1 MKEGKRGRPLTAA
14 ERAMQHMRR
23 AAIGF
28 KGLALAPVTENTLTS
43 YAASAGEAL
52 PYAGSM
58 SRTAK
63 ESTTDLYY
71 DDDLYA
77 QIKNVSGEDV
87 EIRVAEVPL
96 ERMAALG
103 LGDYDEET
111 NTLEG
116 DFTVAGKEYALRCV
130 VDTVDHLPY
139 YFNYRVFQLT
149 GIRFDNFTTKQ
160 DSVTV
165 CEVIITGVFKR
176 PALASLKPYAVMQL
190 ADDRSNEAACTAFL
204 TAKESKPGA

>member
-1 MKEGKRGRPLTAA
+1 MSKK
-14 ERAMQHMRR
+14 R

-43 YAASAGEAL
+43 YKTSAGESL
-52 PYAGSM
+52 PFAGSM

-63 ESTTDLYY
+63 ESSTDLYY

-87 EIRVAEVPL
+87 EIRMAEVSL
-96 ERMAALG
+96 DKMADLG
-103 LGDYDEET
+103 LGEYDSDT
-111 NTLEG
+111 DTLEA
-116 DFTVAGKEYALRCV
+116 DFNVSGKEFALRCV
-130 VDTVDHLPY
+130 VDTVDHLPF
-139 YFNYRVFQLT
+139 YFNYRIFQLT

-160 DSVTV
+160 DNVTV

-176 PALASLKPYAVMQL
+176 PNLTTLKPFAVMQL
-190 ADDRSNEAACTAFL
+190 AEDGGNQDACTAFL
-204 TAKESKPGA
+204 TAAETKPNTGG

>member
-1 MKEGKRGRPLTAA
+1 MLPHARSN
-14 ERAMQHMRR
+14 MRR

-28 KGLALAPVTENTLTS
+28 KGLALAPVTENSMTS

-96 ERMAALG
+96 ERMAAG
-103 LGDYDEET
+103 
-111 NTLEG
+111 
-116 DFTVAGKEYALRCV
+116 F
-130 VDTVDHLPY
+130 
-139 YFNYRVFQLT
+139 FQKSRFCQERRRK
-149 GIRFDNFTTKQ
+149 IRSCGHIF
-160 DSVTV
+160 
-165 CEVIITGVFKR
+165 G
-176 PALASLKPYAVMQL
+176 AS
-190 ADDRSNEAACTAFL
+190 
-204 TAKESKPGA
+204 